1 MRKILFIFI
10 AATIVIFIIV
20 LFVLFQ
26 ALQQPRLTPSTVP
39 IPTKAPGST
48 EPLPTP
54 HLRTNLDLKKAD
66 ELVDAATNRQALSFT
81 GSTAKTRLIS
91 TLNGTSGAIY
101 STPNV
106 KISYI
111 VSPDLF
117 QSEILS
123 SDDTAAKQ
131 EAVNWMLAQ
140 GFTQDDLCKLPF
152 SFFLG
157 AVSSQKYLNSNEVF
171 NPLPEG
177 C

>member
-1 MRKILFIFI
+1 MRKLLFILTAVVVIILVIALFILFQVF
-10 AATIVIFIIV
+10 
-20 LFVLFQ
+20 
-26 ALQQPRLTPSTVP
+26 QQPRMTPTTIP
-39 IPTKAPGST
+39 IPTKIPQGGNST
-48 EPLPTP
+48 PAP

-66 ELVDAATNRQALSFT
+66 DLVDAATNRQTLSAAGT
-81 GSTAKTRLIS
+81 AAKTKLIS
-91 TLNGTSGAIY
+91 SLNNSSGVVYTSP
-101 STPNV
+101 TV

-111 VSPDLF
+111 ASPDLF

-123 SDDTAAKQ
+123 ADDTAAKQ
-131 EAVNWMLAQ
+131 EAVNWMLSQ

-157 AVSSQKYLNSNEVF
+157 PVSSQKYLNSNNAF